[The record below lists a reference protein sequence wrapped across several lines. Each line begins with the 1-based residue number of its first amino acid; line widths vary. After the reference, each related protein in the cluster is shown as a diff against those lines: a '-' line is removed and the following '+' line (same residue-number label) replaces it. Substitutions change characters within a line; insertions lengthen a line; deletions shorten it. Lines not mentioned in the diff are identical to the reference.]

1 MICVDTNVISA
12 LLEADDVHA
21 ELAENALLTASK
33 RGKLLICPV
42 VYAEMIAKPK
52 RQITTVDGFLSAT
65 RIEVDWNFEKQIW
78 QVAGLGFQTYATMR
92 KKQKLPE
99 PRRILTDF
107 LIGAHALERGFTL
120 LTLDSRVYKTSFPKL
135 NLETLGA

>member
-1 MICVDTNVISA
+1 MTSIDTNVISA

-21 ELAENALLTASK
+21 QLAENALLTASK
-33 RGKLLICPV
+33 RGKLLICPA
-42 VYAEMIAKPK
+42 VYSELIAKPK
-52 RQITTVDGFLSAT
+52 RTVATVDSFLSAT
-65 RIEVDWNFEKQIW
+65 RIEVDWNLEARIW
-78 QVAGLGFQTYATMR
+78 QLAGLGFQIYATMR

-99 PRRILTDF
+99 PRRILADF

-135 NLETLGA
+135 SLEILES

>member
-1 MICVDTNVISA
+1 MTSIDTNVISA

-21 ELAENALLTASK
+21 QLAENALLAALA
-33 RGKLLICPV
+33 RGKLLICPA
-42 VYAEMIAKPK
+42 VYAELIAKPK
-52 RQITTVDGFLSAT
+52 RTVATVDSFLSAT
-65 RIEVDWNFEKQIW
+65 RIEVDWNLEQRIW
-78 QVAGLGFQTYATMR
+78 QLAGLGFQIYASMR

-99 PRRILTDF
+99 PRRILADF

-135 NLETLGA
+135 SLEILEV